1 MSKGG
6 RPSTKRRPQKR
17 RITEDEKNKIA
28 ARIQEGREGDSCSQI
43 ARDFGRSKGTV
54 SKIAKDR
61 GLSFERSQ
69 TKHATEARR
78 ADHAAELV
86 EIQTTLLAETKLA
99 FAELHAP
106 ATLYHWGDGKFM
118 QAEITA
124 PDFKAKR
131 DIMWRAGSAI
141 RNFLEIDNRG
151 TTGDD
156 ADTALEAFMKALE
169 AEAEKRD
176 R

>member
-17 RITEDEKNKIA
+17 RITEDEK
-28 ARIQEGREGDSCSQI
+28 DQI
-43 ARDFGRSKGTV
+43 AKLIEQGVPRNEIARQTSRSAGSVTKL
-54 SKIAKDR
+54 AKDR
-61 GLSFERSQ
+61 GLSFDRSS
-69 TKHATEARR
+69 TKHATEARK
-78 ADHAAELV
+78 ADHARILAELQGRFL
-86 EIQTTLLAETKLA
+86 EETQKALD
-99 FAELHAP
+99 ELHDG